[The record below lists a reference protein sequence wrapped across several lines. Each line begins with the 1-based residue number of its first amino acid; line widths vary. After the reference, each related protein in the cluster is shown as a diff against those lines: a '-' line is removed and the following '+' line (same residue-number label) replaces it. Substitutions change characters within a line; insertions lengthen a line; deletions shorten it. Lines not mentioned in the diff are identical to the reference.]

1 MSISKAPASLRVIGW
16 LALFWNLVG
25 VVMFIM
31 QTGLTAE
38 QVAAMPE
45 ERRMVY
51 EAMPAWLTVAYAVG
65 VFGGALGAFGLL
77 VRMRWA
83 VIAFGASLLA
93 VVANMVGVY
102 VHTPAWEISGVAGLP
117 LGILLIAI
125 AAFLFWYARRA
136 AARGWIG

>member
-1 MSISKAPASLRVIGW
+1 
-16 LALFWNLVG
+16 
-25 VVMFIM
+25 
-31 QTGLTAE
+31 
-38 QVAAMPE
+38 
-45 ERRMVY
+45 
-51 EAMPAWLTVAYAVG
+51 
-65 VFGGALGAFGLL
+65 
-77 VRMRWA
+77 